1 MKIKV
6 NNDILV
12 WARQELNITQE
23 EVADRMGRNI
33 EDIINWEEGKDYPT
47 YAQLESWRIQYIK
60 DH

>member
-33 EDIINWEEGKDYPT
+33 EEKK
-47 YAQLESWRIQYIK
+47 QLQLQLLMM
-60 DH
+60 